1 MIFLILIWYF
11 LLFWDLKIFG
21 SAFIMYAEFVFW
33 NVTLILSDFPQTY
46 GMRVF
51 IFPKQVIFTEWD
63 FQFGFL
69 VLFCWNIY
77 SVINPWKLASY
88 VEQCLKKVTYFCL
101 FWNLRQTPVKLI
113 NRNVKGFVRN
123 QNYSVHRTV
132 QQSRFFNY
140 VWSIF
145 AYFQDLIET
154 NILNILSLFIIEI

>member
-1 MIFLILIWYF
+1 M
-11 LLFWDLKIFG
+11 
-21 SAFIMYAEFVFW
+21 
-33 NVTLILSDFPQTY
+33 
-46 GMRVF
+46 
-51 IFPKQVIFTEWD
+51 
-63 FQFGFL
+63 
-69 VLFCWNIY
+69 VLFTILRFKNFWISLHNVCWICFLKCNIN
-77 SVINPWKLASY
+77 SFRFSANLWHASFY
-88 VEQCLKKVTYFCL
+88 FSKTGYLYRMRFPIWISCAILLKYLFCNKSMKTSQLRWTTLKKSYFYL